1 MVADLPAAPTAAP
14 VVVKAETGI
23 DHIRVDFSEF
33 GTTDAETGG
42 STILSYN
49 LQTTVELGTSL
60 ETQVIEDWLD
70 VGGQVGN
77 ESLRTEYTIYNRV
90 KGETYGFRYRA
101 INVNGAGPWSAVSLI
116 KAATIPSTPAAP
128 TYSSSSDTQIVL
140 DLSRSLD
147 DGGHTI

>member
-1 MVADLPAAPTAAP
+1 MADLPAAPSAAP
-14 VVVKAETGI
+14 VVVKEETGI
-23 DHIRVDFSEF
+23 DHIRVTFSVF
-33 GTTDAETGG
+33 ASANAATGG

-70 VGGQVGN
+70 VGGQTGN
-77 ESLRTEYTIYNRV
+77 ESLSTEYTIYNLV

-101 INVNGAGPWSAVSLI
+101 INVNGEGPWSAVSLI
-116 KAATIPSTPAAP
+116 KAATLPSTPAAP
-128 TYSSSSDTQIVL
+128 TYASSSDTQIVL